1 MAEEKILEE
10 GTTIEVGEQSAGKT
24 KVKQIRYIFK
34 DPEKGWF
41 EKEKDNV
48 RVTKY
53 YRTQKEAIEAAKT
66 HVNDLQDK
74 PEGLDV
80 SVLPTG
86 SVAGSPVALH
96 PYG

>member
-1 MAEEKILEE
+1 MRQMKCTGNFSGA
-10 GTTIEVGEQSAGKT
+10 
-24 KVKQIRYIFK
+24 QIRL
-34 DPEKGWF
+34 
-41 EKEKDNV
+41 
-48 RVTKY
+48 
-53 YRTQKEAIEAAKT
+53 
-66 HVNDLQDK
+66 VNDLQDK

>member
-10 GTTIEVGEQSAGKT
+10 GTTIEVGEQSAGKK

-66 HVNDLQDK
+66 HIKIQ
-74 PEGLDV
+74 GLLV
-80 SVLPTG
+80 Q
-86 SVAGSPVALH
+86 
-96 PYG
+96 

>member
-53 YRTQKEAIEAAKT
+53 YKTQKEAIEAAKT
-66 HVNDLQDK
+66 HIKNS
-74 PEGLDV
+74 GL
-80 SVLPTG
+80 
-86 SVAGSPVALH
+86 AGSIVIQSKTGKIRANTKVSKKK
-96 PYG
+96 

>member
-1 MAEEKILEE
+1 MKSESKVQEKRRSNRFVISSRIL
-10 GTTIEVGEQSAGKT
+10 
-24 KVKQIRYIFK
+24 R

>member
-53 YRTQKEAIEAAKT
+53 
-66 HVNDLQDK
+66 
-74 PEGLDV
+74 
-80 SVLPTG
+80 
-86 SVAGSPVALH
+86 
-96 PYG
+96 